1 MGYASDAQRKAVHA
15 SKADGGKGNPNKMIT
30 PLKFG
35 VSGIFGRMGQNP
47 SINALTNANALAQ
60 QQLAQQNIQ
69 PLGSGTTYRPDMSQQ
84 VMTGSFDPLTQQVGM
99 GIFGDQ
105 NARNMAVR
113 GSGLMM
119 HGDKFRDRA
128 KKLSEGSEQGDYD
141 YDNPKVVKLLE
152 KARKADE
159 SHEGSPAKNVGE
171 EKPHGTYAD
180 QGLIK
185 SYKKGDKYVAIDKSE
200 HDTYEKERLAS
211 GQALTK
217 AKKKAR
223 EARRNK

>member
-1 MGYASDAQRKAVHA
+1 
-15 SKADGGKGNPNKMIT
+15 
-30 PLKFG
+30 
-35 VSGIFGRMGQNP
+35 
-47 SINALTNANALAQ
+47 
-60 QQLAQQNIQ
+60 
-69 PLGSGTTYRPDMSQQ
+69 MSQQ

-119 HGDKFRDRA
+119 SPMLKS
-128 KKLSEGSEQGDYD
+128 LGSEPNVDPCSEEFDYEIATD
-141 YDNPKVVKLLE
+141 AGHSAEDIKKYRETNCKK
-152 KARKADE
+152 
-159 SHEGSPAKNVGE
+159 SGSPAKNTE
-171 EKPHGTYAD
+171 EKPHGTYGD

-185 SYKKGDKYVAIDKSE
+185 SYKNASGKYVAIDKSE
-200 HDTYEKERLAS
+200 HDSYEDERLAS

>member
-1 MGYASDAQRKAVHA
+1 
-15 SKADGGKGNPNKMIT
+15 
-30 PLKFG
+30 
-35 VSGIFGRMGQNP
+35 
-47 SINALTNANALAQ
+47 
-60 QQLAQQNIQ
+60 
-69 PLGSGTTYRPDMSQQ
+69 MSQQ

-152 KARKADE
+152 KAREADE
-159 SHEGSPAKNVGE
+159 SHESSPAKNTE
-171 EKPHGTYAD
+171 EKPHSVYAD

-185 SYKKGDKYVAIDKSE
+185 SYKKGDKYVAIDGSV
-200 HDTYEKERLAS
+200 HDSYEDERIAS
-211 GQALTK
+211 SKALTK

>member
-1 MGYASDAQRKAVHA
+1 MGYVSDAQRKAVHA

-30 PLKFG
+30 PLNFG

-128 KKLSEGSEQGDYD
+128 KKLSEGAEQGDYD
-141 YDNPKVVKLLE
+141 YDNPKVTKLLE

-171 EKPHGTYAD
+171 KPHGTYAD
-180 QGLIK
+180 QGYIK

-200 HDTYEKERLAS
+200 HDTYEKERIAS
-211 GQALTK
+211 SQALTK

>member
-1 MGYASDAQRKAVHA
+1 M
-15 SKADGGKGNPNKMIT
+15 SKH
-30 PLKFG
+30 PLNFG

-47 SINALTNANALAQ
+47 SINALTNANAIAQ

-105 NARNMAVR
+105 NARNMAVM

-119 HGDKFRDRA
+119 HDKLGQQLKELEARKQELIEKFGPDSDPVMEQESRIMD
-128 KKLSEGSEQGDYD
+128 KKKDIEAA
-141 YDNPKVVKLLE
+141 E
-152 KARKADE
+152 KA
-159 SHEGSPAKNVGE
+159 HEGSPAKNTG

-185 SYKKGDKYVAIDKSE
+185 SYKKGDKHVAIDRSE
-200 HDTYEKERLAS
+200 HDSYEDERIAS
-211 GQALTK
+211 SKALTK

>member
-1 MGYASDAQRKAVHA
+1 MSKSQRIEKRINRIEDKFKKKVA
-15 SKADGGKGNPNKMIT
+15 KGKKGTDMDIELHERRIQALRDKS
-30 PLKFG
+30 PLNFG

-119 HGDKFRDRA
+119 HGDKLRDRA

-159 SHEGSPAKNVGE
+159 SHKDSPAKNRGE
-171 EKPHGTYAD
+171 
-180 QGLIK
+180 
-185 SYKKGDKYVAIDKSE
+185 
-200 HDTYEKERLAS
+200 TYEEFKKRTGKTS
-211 GQALTK
+211 MK
-217 AKKKAR
+217 AYMRDNPKGSKK
-223 EARRNK
+223 

>member
-1 MGYASDAQRKAVHA
+1 M
-15 SKADGGKGNPNKMIT
+15 SKH
-30 PLKFG
+30 PLNFG

-47 SINALTNANALAQ
+47 SINTLTNANALAQ

-113 GSGLMM
+113 GSGIMM
-119 HGDKFRDRA
+119 SPMLKA
-128 KKLSEGSEQGDYD
+128 LGSEPNVDPCSAEFDYEIATD
-141 YDNPKVVKLLE
+141 AGHSAEDIKKYREANCK
-152 KARKADE
+152 
-159 SHEGSPAKNVGE
+159 SGSPAKNTE
-171 EKPHGTYAD
+171 EKPHGTYSD
-180 QGLIK
+180 QGYIK
-185 SYKKGDKYVAIDKSE
+185 SYKKGNKYVAIDKSE
-200 HDTYEKERLAS
+200 HDSYEDERVAS
-211 GQALTK
+211 GQALTR